1 MKLTLEQATLRSV
14 EAYDSGSLA
23 EAEKIC
29 RAIMSVQPDNPG
41 ANFLLGRIALD
52 VKTPT
57 EALGFFREVLKSN
70 TSDRVFGLSYVATL
84 VLSKTIGM
92 IEKELE
98 EPAKLGFDESD
109 IKKLKAFAKNQDVSP
124 ARLSRLLKEMQL
136 SSVNIYSRQRAQAI
150 QKKKPGKP
158 PSKQLIIE
166 LQTAFHAREYA
177 GAYRLAFEIVKKHP
191 DFQFAWKILGVV
203 LAQLGNPAAAEEP
216 MRKSILLDPKDA
228 QAHTNLSNVLSELG
242 RLHEAEACCRTAIRL
257 NPKLALAHNN
267 LGNVLSALDRFPE
280 AESCF
285 RAAIQIDRKFAEAHC
300 NLGNALIKQGRLDEA
315 ESCCREAIRLNPHL
329 AQAFNNFGNIF
340 HNREQWSKAIES
352 YSIATQLMPH
362 FIDAHNNLG
371 NTFLSMNLLNN
382 AEESYKKVLALNHN
396 DATANSGIGEVYRQT
411 GRLAEAEIHCRK
423 AIDHQKKFPEGYIN
437 LGNTF
442 FQAKRLDEA
451 EQSYRKAIHLEP
463 RHAVGH
469 FNLGNVLKLKGDLE
483 AAEAA
488 YQNAVTLN
496 PNLLAAHANLGNLLR
511 ENRRFL
517 EAEVCY
523 RKVVSLKPD
532 LPEGHNNL
540 GNVLFQL
547 GRSEEAI
554 KSYIEALRLNSD
566 YAEAMSNLGNVLKD
580 LNRLDEAEAMCR
592 NAIRIKPRFAEAFCN
607 LGVILKERGQLNDA
621 EAMYRKALSINPQYA
636 MACNNLGSVLKHLG
650 RLHEAEEIQ
659 KKAIQLAP
667 STPEYHSNYLLLIL
681 YMNKSQEE
689 IWLAQKNFG
698 IQFERDFKNKQKK
711 YVDIKE
717 TNRRLKIGYVSGD
730 LRNHAVAFFIKPILE
745 HHNKSLFETF
755 VYSNNP
761 KKDSITF
768 DLERSI
774 DNWRPCFHLNDSQLY
789 ELIQNDGIDILIDLS
804 GHTAYN
810 RLLTFARKPAPI
822 QVSWIGYPGST
833 GLSAIDY
840 RLTYDALDPI
850 GTSEQYHSEK
860 LYRLPNLALPFEMI
874 HGAPDVCGLPALQS
888 GIFTLGCLNGLQK
901 INAEVISLWV
911 EILKEIPNSRF
922 ILGNASDNQITRF
935 FREESAA
942 RGIDENRLVFVK
954 RMPFDQY
961 INLYQSID
969 LCVDPFPYNGGT
981 TSLQSIWMGVPVLTL
996 AGRSTQSRVG
1006 AAVLERAGLS
1016 QFIAQSVEE
1025 YKKKAVNW
1033 SMNLSDLNSIRLSIR
1048 PRLKSSKIESKA
1060 ITNLVED
1067 AYLKMWAIYCGKDTD
1082 APTL

>member
-1 MKLTLEQATLRSV
+1 MKLTLEQATFRSV

-29 RAIMSVQPDNPG
+29 RAIISVQPDNPG

-52 VKTPT
+52 VKKPT
-57 EALGFFREVLKSN
+57 EALEFFREVLKSN
-70 TSDRVFGLSYVATL
+70 ISGRVVGLSYVATL
-84 VLSKTIGM
+84 VLSKAIGM

-98 EPAKLGFDESD
+98 EPTKLGFDESD
-109 IKKLKAFAKNQDVSP
+109 IKKLKAFAKSQDVSP
-124 ARLSRLLKEMQL
+124 ARLSSLLKEMQL
-136 SSVNIYSRQRAQAI
+136 SSANIYSGQVAEAI

-166 LQTAFHAREYA
+166 LQTAFNARDYA
-177 GAYRLAFEIVKKHP
+177 GAHRLAFEIVKKHP
-191 DFQFAWKILGVV
+191 DFQFAWKILGVA

-216 MRKSILLDPKDA
+216 MRKSVLLDPKDA
-228 QAHTNLSNVLSELG
+228 QAHTNLSNVLLELG

-267 LGNVLSALDRFPE
+267 LGNVLSALNRFPE

-285 RAAIQIDRKFAEAHC
+285 RAAIQIDRQFAEAYC
-300 NLGNALIKQGRLDEA
+300 NLGNALTKQGRLDEA

-329 AQAFNNFGNIF
+329 AQAFNNLGNIF
-340 HNREQWSKAIES
+340 NNREQWSKAIES
-352 YSIATQLMPH
+352 YRTATQLMPH
-362 FIDAHNNLG
+362 FVDAHNNLG
-371 NTFLSMNLLNN
+371 NTFLSMNLLND
-382 AEESYKKVLALNHN
+382 AEESYKKVLELYPN

-411 GRLAEAEIHCRK
+411 CRLAEAEIHCKK
-423 AIDHQKKFPEGYIN
+423 AVHYQRRFPEGYIN
-437 LGNTF
+437 LGNIY
-442 FQAKRLDEA
+442 FQGNRHDEA
-451 EQSYRKAIHLEP
+451 EQCYRQAIHLEP
-463 RHAVGH
+463 NHAVGH
-469 FNLGNVLKLKGDLE
+469 FNLANVLKQKGDLG

-488 YQNAVTLN
+488 YQKAVDLN
-496 PNLLAAHANLGNLLR
+496 PNLLAAYANFGNLLR

-517 EAEVCY
+517 EAEGFY
-523 RKVVSLKPD
+523 RKVVSLRPD

-547 GRSEEAI
+547 GRHEIAI
-554 KSYIEALRLNSD
+554 ASYQEALRLNND

-667 STPEYHSNYLLLIL
+667 NMPEYHSNYLLLIL
-681 YMNKSQEE
+681 YINKTQEE
-689 IWLAQKNFG
+689 IWLAQKNFA
-698 IQFERDFKNKQKK
+698 IQFEKDFKEKQKK
-711 YVDIKE
+711 FSNVKE
-717 TNRRLKIGYVSGD
+717 INRRLRIGYVSGD

-745 HHNKSLFETF
+745 HHNKSQFETF

-768 DLERSI
+768 DLERAVDKWQS
-774 DNWRPCFHLNDSQLY
+774 CFHLNDSQLY
-789 ELIQNDGIDILIDLS
+789 ELIKNDGIDILIDLS

-822 QVSWIGYPGST
+822 QVTWIGYPGST

-840 RLTYDALDPI
+840 RLTYDSLDPI
-850 GTSEQYHSEK
+850 GMSEPYHSEK
-860 LYRLPNLALPFEMI
+860 LYRLPNSALPFEMI
-874 HGAPDVCGLPALQS
+874 HGAPDVCSLPALES
-888 GIFTLGCLNGLQK
+888 GIFTLACLNGLQK

-911 EILKEIPNSRF
+911 EILEEIPNSRF

-935 FREESAA
+935 FREEIAA
-942 RGIDENRLVFVK
+942 RGIEQNRLVFVT

-961 INLYQSID
+961 INLYHSID

-1025 YKKKAVNW
+1025 YKKKAISW
-1033 SMNLSDLNSIRLSIR
+1033 SMNLANLNAIRLSMR
-1048 PRLKSSKIESKA
+1048 PRLKSSKMDSKA
-1060 ITNLVED
+1060 ITSLVED
-1067 AYLKMWAIYCGKDTD
+1067 AYLDMWKIYCSRDVD
-1082 APTL
+1082 APKV